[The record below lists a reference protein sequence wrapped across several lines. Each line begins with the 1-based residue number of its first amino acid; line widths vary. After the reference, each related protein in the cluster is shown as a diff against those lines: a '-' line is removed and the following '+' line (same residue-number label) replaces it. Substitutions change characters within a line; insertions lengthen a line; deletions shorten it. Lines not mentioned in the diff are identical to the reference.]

1 MQTKWITICLMVALA
16 LVVSACSPR
25 AEAAEPMEEPALAA
39 PMDQETPDDMVM
51 PEEDMGKP
59 EMAGEAEMP
68 EKPAE
73 TGAAMEMED
82 EDPAQPMVETPDW
95 FKAELVNVST
105 GEPFRI
111 ADYQGKV
118 VLVETMAMWCSNC
131 LKQQQQVKALHDLLG
146 ERDDFIS
153 VGLDIDINE
162 DAATLAKYVERNG
175 FDWVYTVI
183 SAEIGREIGNLYGN
197 QFLNP
202 PSTPML
208 IIDSNGE
215 AHPLPFGIKSAEK
228 LLEALQPFLDDSM

>member
-39 PMDQETPDDMVM
+39 SMEGRPRKIWKCLKKTWENRKWRARLKCQ
-51 PEEDMGKP
+51 
-59 EMAGEAEMP
+59 

-82 EDPAQPMVETPDW
+82 EDHAQEMVETPDW
-95 FKAELVNVST
+95 FHAELVNVAT

-162 DAATLAKYVERNG
+162 DAATWRNM
-175 FDWVYTVI
+175 WNETA
-183 SAEIGREIGNLYGN
+183 SIGSI
-197 QFLNP
+197 P
-202 PSTPML
+202 
-208 IIDSNGE
+208 
-215 AHPLPFGIKSAEK
+215 
-228 LLEALQPFLDDSM
+228 